1 MTSRETSILYWSGIV
16 GAPLVFLTALSAG
29 YALVPWACRSQ
40 HHGVL
45 DLVSI
50 VALALTL
57 AATLLG
63 AFGWRRARAHG
74 GSPLAARE
82 AFLAQLAIAS
92 GAISTV
98 AVLAQWATRLAL
110 SPCIA

>member
-1 MTSRETSILYWSGIV
+1 MMYWPGII
-16 GAPLVFLTALSAG
+16 GAPLVFLTLVSAA

-45 DLVSI
+45 DYVSAF
-50 VALALTL
+50 ALLLTL

-63 AFGWRRARAHG
+63 ALAWRRTGAHG
-74 GSPLAARE
+74 GSPLAARKR
-82 AFLAQLAIAS
+82 FLAELAIAL
-92 GAISTV
+92 GALSSV

-110 SPCIA
+110 SPCIS

>member
-1 MTSRETSILYWSGIV
+1 MYWSGII

-45 DLVSI
+45 DIVCG

-57 AATLLG
+57 AATAWG
-63 AFGWRRARAHG
+63 VRGWRRARVGG

-92 GAISTV
+92 GVLSTI
-98 AVLAQWATRLAL
+98 AVCAQWATRLAV